1 MPWNPSGLL
10 EDSTERWSLLA
21 AMAWVTCKKQ
31 QGDLKEDDM
40 EDDMEIWPLLPRKEH
55 KDPQQHPL
63 SSYPCSCLEKRA
75 SHHLPVGSYWL
86 KATSFLAWV
95 TKKHSPPSHAG
106 ALGADPDGATRRAP
120 QDAPVSPSCSTLLE
134 QKPNAPACLVKH
146 SEEENTF
153 ESSAAPLSLPQA
165 AKTSPLIPLKSGSG
179 AAPHVNQVS
188 PVLLYQPSFPFMQGA
203 LPRF

>member
-1 MPWNPSGLL
+1 MPGEKSFPPPPN
-10 EDSTERWSLLA
+10 RFLLA
-21 AMAWVTCKKQ
+21 KSH
-31 QGDLKEDDM
+31 
-40 EDDMEIWPLLPRKEH
+40 LLPGTGDQEAFAPK
-55 KDPQQHPL
+55 P
-63 SSYPCSCLEKRA
+63 
-75 SHHLPVGSYWL
+75 
-86 KATSFLAWV
+86 
-95 TKKHSPPSHAG
+95 
-106 ALGADPDGATRRAP
+106 RRG
-120 QDAPVSPSCSTLLE
+120 LLE

-188 PVLLYQPSFPFMQGA
+188 PVLLYQPSFPFVQGA